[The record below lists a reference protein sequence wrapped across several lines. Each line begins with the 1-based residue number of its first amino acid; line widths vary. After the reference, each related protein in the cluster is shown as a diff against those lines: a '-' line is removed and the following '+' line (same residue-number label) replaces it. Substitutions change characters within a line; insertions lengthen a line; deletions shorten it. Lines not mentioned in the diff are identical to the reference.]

1 MKIRKKLYER
11 KFPHI
16 EPIVEIL
23 SSNGNMAKFLL
34 RVILICLYKEPQSQK
49 SEMAVGPKPY
59 LLKTANPKTQLKT
72 PTQKLQHSNHHK

>member
-16 EPIVEIL
+16 EPIVEPL
-23 SSNGNMAKFLL
+23 SSNGNMAQFLL

-59 LLKTANPKTQLKT
+59 LLKTASPKNPTQDPSPKTPALK
-72 PTQKLQHSNHHK
+72 PP